1 MYIHLTSMENGPA
14 TVKLFWDCTGSDRPS
29 RKCEGPNAF
38 CCAVRPPP
46 DAEIST
52 FASAA
57 LFYSGCLSLV
67 RVVFQMS
74 KNTDSLPCRNAEWKY
89 SSVPSN
95 ERDGFPSQNGLLIT
109 GPPCA
114 GFTACEFAGV
124 PHG

>member
-1 MYIHLTSMENGPA
+1 MRGAKRIL
-14 TVKLFWDCTGSDRPS
+14 LCGS
-29 RKCEGPNAF
+29 A
-38 CCAVRPPP
+38 PP

-74 KNTDSLPCRNAEWKY
+74 KNTDWLPCRNAEWKY

-95 ERDGFPSQNGLLIT
+95 ERDGFPSKNGLLIT

-114 GFTACEFAGV
+114 WFPASKLAGV
-124 PHG
+124 PHGSELLARVE